1 MPKNKRIKVPK
12 HKISPFW
19 FTVRET
25 VDSDRQMTQME
36 ILKQARRMHA
46 SFCSVR

>member
-1 MPKNKRIKVPK
+1 MTKNKLIKPQK
-12 HKISPFW
+12 NKISPFW

-25 VDSDRQMTQME
+25 VDSNRQMTQTE